1 MAIEK
6 KIKSLHMKHLIAPS
20 MLASDLGRIY
30 EEIEMINN
38 SEADW
43 IHVDVMDGHFVPN
56 MTFGPNI
63 VEVMA
68 KNAKKPLDVHLMI
81 EKPERY
87 INNYID
93 AGASILT
100 VHLEACNHLHS
111 VVSLIREK
119 GVKVGVSINPH
130 TNVMLLEDI
139 LEEIDMVLVMSVNP
153 GFGGQKFIHRT
164 LAKLRSLKEMVNERN
179 LQMLIE
185 VDGGIGLQNA
195 QPLLM
200 AGANV
205 LVAGSSIFGTSDPLD
220 TIKKMKAIGSETW

>member
-1 MAIEK
+1 
-6 KIKSLHMKHLIAPS
+6 MKHLIAPS

-30 EEIEMINN
+30 EEIEMVNS

-56 MTFGPNI
+56 ITFGPNI
-63 VEVMA
+63 VEAMA
-68 KNAKKPLDVHLMI
+68 KNARKPLDVHLMI

-87 INNYID
+87 ISAYTD

-111 VVSLIREK
+111 VVSTIRDK
-119 GVKVGVSINPH
+119 GIKVGVSINPH
-130 TNVMLLEDI
+130 TQVNLLEDI
-139 LEEIDMVLVMSVNP
+139 LEELDMVLIMSVNP

-164 LAKLRSLKEMVNERN
+164 LAKLRQLKQMATERN
-179 LQMLIE
+179 LELLIE

-195 QPLLM
+195 HPLLI

-205 LVAGSSIFGTSDPLD
+205 LVAGSSIFGTANPVE
-220 TIKKMKAIGSETW
+220 TIRKFKAIGSDTW